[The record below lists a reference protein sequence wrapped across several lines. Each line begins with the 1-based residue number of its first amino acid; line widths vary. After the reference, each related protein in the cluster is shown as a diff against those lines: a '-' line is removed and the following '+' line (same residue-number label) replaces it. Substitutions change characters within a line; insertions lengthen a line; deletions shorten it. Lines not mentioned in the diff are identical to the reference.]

1 MPSTTLLFQLLPIRN
16 KYDYKSNQRKGGMTV
31 NSPCIDNPKD
41 TSYYH
46 VTVTGQSLQDSQ
58 IEKQTQNFFKYNLD
72 LSLIHI

>member
-1 MPSTTLLFQLLPIRN
+1 
-16 KYDYKSNQRKGGMTV
+16 MTV

-72 LSLIHI
+72 SENINSVFFNQN